1 MRRTGLAFTST
12 GSGAE
17 AERFRLLPFKGTKGE
32 RRERQMCAHTPEN
45 AVCIMVVVGI

>member
-1 MRRTGLAFTST
+1 MRRTGLAFT